1 MKKAALVLGF
11 IVALTVMASAQTRT
25 ATVTNFTLAKYQTAR
40 LAAERELREKYAQMG
55 FPSPEE
61 LDRQKEADLKARL
74 ELAEQLRRARLEKER
89 LELERRGLDIEAA
102 RLDAEIESSTVSEG
116 YPVYIGGGLFS
127 SGFNSFD
134 RRRRHHRSRSF
145 PHAGPRGAYRVTPVG
160 VIRTGGTR
168 PGRFFAP
175 RPRSRGRR

>member
-1 MKKAALVLGF
+1 MWKAALVLGF
-11 IVALTVMASAQTRT
+11 IVALAMMASGQTRT
-25 ATVTNFTLAKYQTAR
+25 ATVTNFTLEKYQTAR

-61 LDRQKEADLKARL
+61 LERQKEADLNAKL

-89 LELERRGLDIEAA
+89 LELERRGLDIDAA
-102 RLDAEIESSTVSEG
+102 RLDAETESNIVREG
-116 YPVYIGGGLFS
+116 YPVFIGGGLIS

-134 RRRRHHRSRSF
+134 RRRRHRGRSF
-145 PHAGPRGAYRVTPVG
+145 SHAGSRGAYRVTPVG